1 MYFFDVAVEQTGVL
15 VMQPVTL
22 GFRVGR
28 LCTCRTAPGVQF
40 GYVGKEGN
48 GRGIGFEAEII
59 VDFQRMYNREN
70 ETYNF
75 LKRNVHFS
83 LFFHPIK
90 TKAFN
95 HRLTGN

>member
-15 VMQPVTL
+15 VMQPVIL

-59 VDFQRMYNREN
+59 VDFQRMATDGIIE
-70 ETYNF
+70 ED
-75 LKRNVHFS
+75 VQV
-83 LFFHPIK
+83 
-90 TKAFN
+90 
-95 HRLTGN
+95 